1 MKKAVIS
8 LSASTKLHSDVHAA
22 YSAAFDQ
29 MMTARLKRVPSSD
42 IEKLKRVCH
51 NAQQMYGGQMHWT
64 GESLAE
70 HVLGVLSLYLPFDPD
85 DSAVIACMVHHA
97 LDTKMWTI
105 DDLEHEYGAEVRAI
119 VSAVHLLSRVTLRE
133 RRMGIDELRLMFL
146 QESSDMRTFIL
157 ILCDYLRKTEMLPH
171 LSPEMRRRLCRDVLQ
186 LFAPAAAR
194 MGIYSLKQRLESR
207 AFPAMY
213 STDAVRIAE
222 QLEQLHVQFGDFL
235 PAAAKE
241 LQKQLAAFGISAHV
255 EGRQK
260 QPYSIFLKMQDKSV
274 THIQELFD
282 LYALR
287 VIVKDEASCY
297 QTLGLL
303 HRIGQPVGKRFKDYI
318 GFPKPN
324 GYRSLHTTLSK
335 LPGVPDGVMVEVQIR
350 TFEMQREAELGIA
363 AHWSYKEAPDHKDA
377 ARRATKHQDLL
388 KRTSKVNSDTSA
400 LSDHIFALT
409 PTGDIVELPEGAT
422 PLDFAFAVHTM
433 LGLCFKAAKVNG
445 VIVPA
450 GHVLE
455 NGDMVEI
462 IRRAEPKPSYNWLGV
477 LKMASARSRLKRHL
491 ALADREGTMQTGR
504 DMVNAELEKRNLP
517 PLDTELSILRIVD
530 GVNLPLSERQD
541 LLVNIG
547 RKAQTVVSLLKHV
560 DALRSI
566 IQDEKVSAVAIKRG
580 ADLVVSF
587 EGGLAMPY
595 RFARCCNADKEVT
608 PIAGVT
614 GRDGVVRIHRHKCS
628 MLRNADPG
636 RLVGVRW
643 EEKPMKVKK

>member
-1 MKKAVIS
+1 MKSRLERVP
-8 LSASTKLHSDVHAA
+8 TSDVA
-22 YSAAFDQ
+22 
-29 MMTARLKRVPSSD
+29 
-42 IEKLKRVCH
+42 KLKRVCENIH
-51 NAQQMYGGQMHWT
+51 QMYGSQMHWT
-64 GESLAE
+64 GESLSE

-85 DSAVIACMVHHA
+85 DTAVIACMVHHA

-105 DDLEHEYGAEVRAI
+105 DDLEHEYGADVRSM
-119 VSAVHLLSRVTLRE
+119 VSAVHLLSRVTMHE
-133 RRMGIDELRLMFL
+133 RRMGIEELRLMFL
-146 QESSDMRTFIL
+146 QESGDMRTFIL

-171 LSPEMRRRLCRDVLQ
+171 LTPEMRRRLCRDVLQ

-207 AFPAMY
+207 AFPALY

-222 QLEQLHVQFGDFL
+222 QLEHLHQQFGDFL
-235 PAAAKE
+235 PAAAQE
-241 LQKQLAAFGISAHV
+241 LQQQLALHGVHARI

-274 THIQELFD
+274 THIQDLFD

-287 VIVKDEASCY
+287 VIVDDEASCY
-297 QTLGLL
+297 QALGLL
-303 HRIGQPVGKRFKDYI
+303 HRIGQPVGRRFKDYI

-350 TFEMQREAELGIA
+350 TLQMQREAELGVA
-363 AHWSYKEAPDHKDA
+363 AHWSYKEGSDHKDA
-377 ARRATKHQDLL
+377 GRRVTMHKDLL
-388 KRTSKVNSDTSA
+388 ERTSKVNADMSA

-462 IRRAEPKPSYNWLGV
+462 IRRMEPKPSYNWLGM

-491 ALADREGTMQTGR
+491 ALADREGTIQTGR
-504 DMVNAELEKRNLP
+504 EMINVELERRNLP
-517 PLDTELSILRIVD
+517 PLDTDLSLLRSVD
-530 GVNLPLSERQD
+530 GVHLPLSERQD

-547 RKAQTVVSLLKHV
+547 RKAQTVTSLLRHI
-560 DALRSI
+560 DALQGLLQEERQGTS
-566 IQDEKVSAVAIKRG
+566 SIKRG
-580 ADLVVSF
+580 AEVMVKF
-587 EGGLAMPY
+587 EEGLDMPY
-595 RFARCCNADKEVT
+595 RFARCCNADKT
-608 PIAGVT
+608 IAPLAGVT
-614 GRDGVVRIHRHKCS
+614 GRDGIVRIHRNKCS
-628 MLRNADPG
+628 MLRHADPG

-643 EEKPMKVKK
+643 EEKKTNGKK